1 MMLPGLVHSARPIL
15 IQTATILIQA
25 ASVLVKTAST
35 ILIQAASILIETT
48 STILTQTA
56 SIGLAHGRSAKQ
68 GHNQC
73 QERENVEN
81 LQSNS

>member
-15 IQTATILIQA
+15 IQAATILIQTASILVETTSTILIQA
-25 ASVLVKTAST
+25 ASVLVETTST
-35 ILIQAASILIETT
+35 ILIQA
-48 STILTQTA
+48 A

-68 GHNQC
+68 GHNEC

-81 LQSNS
+81 LQSNP